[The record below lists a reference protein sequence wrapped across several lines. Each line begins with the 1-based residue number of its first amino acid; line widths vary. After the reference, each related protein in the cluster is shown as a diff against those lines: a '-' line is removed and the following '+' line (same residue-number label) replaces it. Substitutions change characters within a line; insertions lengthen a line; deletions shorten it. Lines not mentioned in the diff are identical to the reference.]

1 MKNLDLNKYGVH
13 EMNAGEMKAAEGG
26 VSIIRAEGFLDGVE
40 GNQHLWIFG
49 IKIF

>member
-1 MKNLDLNKYGVH
+1 MRNLDLNNYGVQ
-13 EMNAGEMKAAEGG
+13 EMNVGEMNKVEGG
-26 VSIIRAEGFLDGVE
+26 ISIIRAEGFLDGVE